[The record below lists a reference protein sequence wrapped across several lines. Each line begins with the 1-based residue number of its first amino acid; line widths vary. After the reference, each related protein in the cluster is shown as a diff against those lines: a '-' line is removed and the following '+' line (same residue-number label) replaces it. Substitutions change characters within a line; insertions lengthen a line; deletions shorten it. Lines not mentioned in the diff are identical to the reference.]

1 METIRITDHDM
12 EITRMNIPFKTLFA
26 ALVLCVSFTTPPV
39 WAVPV
44 DVNTATAEIIA
55 DSLTGI
61 GPVTAESIVSY
72 REMNGPFKTA
82 DELVNVKGIGTKTL
96 ERIHMD
102 ILLQK

>member
-1 METIRITDHDM
+1 MK
-12 EITRMNIPFKTLFA
+12 IPFKTLFT
-26 ALVLCVSFTTPPV
+26 ALVLCVSFTTSPV

-61 GPVTAESIVSY
+61 GPKTAASIVNY

-82 DELVNVKGIGTKTL
+82 DDLVNVKGIGAKTL
-96 ERIHMD
+96 DRIRMD
-102 ILLQK
+102 IMLQK